1 MYVIIGA
8 GPSGLS
14 LAYLLKKNGY
24 DVTLIEKENEI
35 GGCHKVKRVGGYF
48 TEHGPRIYLNNYLT
62 TISLLNDMKIDF
74 NQLFTPYKFQL
85 SNIGGQSLS
94 HFTLK
99 EMFLL
104 TINYLLFSINKKHT
118 RQITMAE
125 FMDKNNF
132 TNDAKDYVDR
142 LCRLTDGA
150 GSDRYTL
157 YEFYELM
164 NQNMLYTVY
173 QPKIANDKG
182 LFKLWRNKLEEIGV
196 NILLNT
202 KVDKLVLNDKETT
215 IKSVITNKGEI
226 KGDKFILAL
235 PPDNI
240 IKILENSGDNRIRN
254 SFGNFN
260 DFQIWTEQTEYITY
274 VPITFHWKKK
284 IDLPKIYGFPKT
296 SWGLAF
302 IVLSDYMDMSNEPSK
317 TLISSAIT
325 ITNKKSEK
333 TGKTADESNYGE
345 LLDEALRQ
353 LMISFPD
360 LPKPDKIILSPGV
373 KRIGN
378 KWYSTDEAF
387 VLTKNGYMDNRS
399 KLINNLYNVGT
410 QNGKS
415 NYAFTSMESAVQ
427 NAVNLLQTEFG
438 INYGIRNGW
447 TVNQLLV
454 FICVLLFYL
463 IYLLKTYM

>member
-1 MYVIIGA
+1 M
-8 GPSGLS
+8 
-14 LAYLLKKNGY
+14 
-24 DVTLIEKENEI
+24 
-35 GGCHKVKRVGGYF
+35 
-48 TEHGPRIYLNNYLT
+48 
-62 TISLLNDMKIDF
+62 
-74 NQLFTPYKFQL
+74 
-85 SNIGGQSLS
+85 
-94 HFTLK
+94 
-99 EMFLL
+99 
-104 TINYLLFSINKKHT
+104 
-118 RQITMAE
+118 
-125 FMDKNNF
+125 
-132 TNDAKDYVDR
+132 
-142 LCRLTDGA
+142 
-150 GSDRYTL
+150 
-157 YEFYELM
+157 
-164 NQNMLYTVY
+164 
-173 QPKIANDKG
+173 
-182 LFKLWRNKLEEIGV
+182 
-196 NILLNT
+196 
-202 KVDKLVLNDKETT
+202 
-215 IKSVITNKGEI
+215 
-226 KGDKFILAL
+226 
-235 PPDNI
+235 
-240 IKILENSGDNRIRN
+240 
-254 SFGNFN
+254 
-260 DFQIWTEQTEYITY
+260 
-274 VPITFHWKKK
+274 PITFHWKKK

-302 IVLSDYMDMSNEPSK
+302 IVLSDYMDMSNEPIK

-447 TVNQLLV
+447 TVNQLLIVLIVV
-454 FICVLLFYL
+454 FIMVGNYYYY
-463 IYLLKTYM
+463 I